1 MKSLL
6 IALSLVPTLS
16 FASIYS
22 CSGAGFSIELTGNPV
37 EMKVAGNGF
46 NAMAQNVRVSQTF
59 DTVVTGNI
67 AVPAATVK
75 LTIKDAS
82 FGNPG
87 DRFNAGLQVSSAAGV
102 QDYSGVVCIRGNE

>member
-22 CSGAGFSIELTGNPV
+22 CSGSGFSIELTGEPV
-37 EMKVAGNGF
+37 EMKVVGNGF
-46 NAMAQNVRVSQTF
+46 NSMAQNVRVSSTF
-59 DTVVTGNI
+59 DTVVVGNI
-67 AVPAATVK
+67 ANPTSTVK
-75 LTIKDAS
+75 LTIKDSS

-87 DRFNAGLQVSSAAGV
+87 DRFNATLQVSAATGV
-102 QDYSGVVCIRGNE
+102 KDYNGVVCIRGNE